1 MQEYILTKPL
11 TPDEIKANMNE
22 NNYITENIMI
32 HLSDIIDMDLEGF
45 LDYLSVTVTN
55 SPLLMDI
62 SYDAIGILD
71 KNNIIIQVHGDVSTI
86 IENN

>member
-32 HLSDIIDMDLEGF
+32 HLSDIIDMDLESF
-45 LDYLSVTVTN
+45 LDYLSITVTN